1 LAQGPTALCEVQGYA
16 YAAKRSVARC
26 ARRLG
31 QHEAAVT
38 LDRAA
43 DNLPARFEDAFWC
56 EDIGLYAIA
65 LDEAKRPCRVRLPM
79 PGIFCELG

>member
-1 LAQGPTALCEVQGYA
+1 MARKLDPRLAQGPIALCEVQGYA

-31 QHEAAVT
+31 QHEAAVK

-43 DNLPARFEDAFWC
+43 DNLPARFEGAFWC
-56 EDIGLYAIA
+56 EDLGLYAIA
-65 LDEAKRPCRVRLPM
+65 LDDAKRPC
-79 PGIFCELG
+79 